1 MVSFGLKV
9 AAASA
14 REPPPHKETERT
26 IWGHPRLG
34 KQRQY
39 RCCLVRSDMPTAG
52 TTVPKHFW
60 ASSFFRHFLH
70 SHCWD
75 RAYPRLGVRSK
86 RRPGSFKREW
96 TGQDVRSRRHHTLTT
111 LKQRKSPNCPS
122 QGRICTKMT
131 DYNFKV
137 SSSSHTGNTDT
148 VPTCFGTTVTVVCK
162 SIIYDLAAYSC
173 KAGLF
178 GAYLDLRTRK
188 LFQARHGRF
197 GATPGRADVRR
208 VLAMS
213 MLWA

>member
-1 MVSFGLKV
+1 
-9 AAASA
+9 
-14 REPPPHKETERT
+14 
-26 IWGHPRLG
+26 
-34 KQRQY
+34 
-39 RCCLVRSDMPTAG
+39 
-52 TTVPKHFW
+52 
-60 ASSFFRHFLH
+60 
-70 SHCWD
+70 
-75 RAYPRLGVRSK
+75 
-86 RRPGSFKREW
+86 
-96 TGQDVRSRRHHTLTT
+96 
-111 LKQRKSPNCPS
+111 
-122 QGRICTKMT
+122 MT